1 MKKMKTFKN
10 LMKEMEKMKNKNVMV
25 SPSLST
31 LADNLIMEQMEN
43 LKNVVIHLLEKVDE
57 KIFDNTLMKLGFNS
71 IEIANSEISEK
82 YYYLKLVYEFERG
95 EKITNSSIKL
105 DAENSCIYIDDTS
118 TYRVDIFGEIEKLLL
133 ENKIIDRE
141 EIYTKS
147 GSLMANHKIHD
158 IDVSDIIKEIEFGSR
173 VESGYYRGVN
183 GFTNGA
189 KEILTKHFVKFL
201 MDKYKEEL
209 ALSEN
214 NSKNK
219 TEKEEVK
226 EQNKELN
233 IEKLNPIIKQCENKI
248 DEIKEIIK
256 DFDYSDKKTYEEA
269 TSKIE
274 KDLEEL
280 ENKNISVSGVNEIID
295 EINETYRNAYKK
307 KNNVSALSYIM
318 ETDEDI
324 DLIKKIDIDN
334 L

>member
-1 MKKMKTFKN
+1 MKKFKYLKN

-173 VESGYYRGVN
+173 VKSGYRGDN

-209 ALSEN
+209 SLSEN
-214 NSKNK
+214 NSK
-219 TEKEEVK
+219 
-226 EQNKELN
+226 
-233 IEKLNPIIKQCENKI
+233 KI
-248 DEIKEIIK
+248 GR
-256 DFDYSDKKTYEEA
+256 A
-269 TSKIE
+269 H
-274 KDLEEL
+274 
-280 ENKNISVSGVNEIID
+280 V
-295 EINETYRNAYKK
+295 
-307 KNNVSALSYIM
+307 
-318 ETDEDI
+318 
-324 DLIKKIDIDN
+324 
-334 L
+334 